1 MRKEDPLL
9 SNTIPSGS
17 SYRDY
22 LDEYKYSGITNNE
35 TSESGKV
42 YNAVFT
48 DEKDN
53 GISIDDFL
61 KIMVTQLTNQDFMN
75 PVDDSQFLTQMAQ
88 FSTLQQMSDMT
99 SNMKNNYMLSLVGQT
114 VTCAKFSVSGSL
126 VKETG
131 PVERIVLADNDYSL
145 YVNGEKF
152 SLSQIME
159 LGKKPAADTST
170 GTDAAGKDETA
181 GKEDAED
188 KTEAAAPDKA
198 ENAEP

>member
-1 MRKEDPLL
+1 M
-9 SNTIPSGS
+9 SNTIQSGS

-22 LDEYKYSGITNNE
+22 LDEYKYSGLTSNE
-35 TSESGKV
+35 TGETGKV
-42 YNAVFT
+42 YNQVFT
-48 DEKDN
+48 DEADN
-53 GISIDDFL
+53 GISIDSFL

-75 PVDDSQFLTQMAQ
+75 PVDDSQFVTQLAQ

-126 VKETG
+126 IKETG
-131 PVERIVLADNDYSL
+131 KVERIILADNDYSI

-159 LGKKPAADTST
+159 LGEK
-170 GTDAAGKDETA
+170 
-181 GKEDAED
+181 
-188 KTEAAAPDKA
+188 
-198 ENAEP
+198 

>member
-1 MRKEDPLL
+1 M
-9 SNTIPSGS
+9 SNTIQSGSS

-22 LDEYKYSGITNNE
+22 LDEYKYSGLTSNE
-35 TSESGKV
+35 TGETGKV
-42 YNAVFT
+42 YNQVFT
-48 DEKDN
+48 DEADN
-53 GISIDDFL
+53 GISIDSFL

-75 PVDDSQFLTQMAQ
+75 PVDDSQFVTQLAQ

-126 VKETG
+126 IKETG
-131 PVERIVLADNDYSL
+131 KVERIILADNDYSI

-159 LGKKPAADTST
+159 LGEKSTANNGAST
-170 GTDAAGKDETA
+170 GTAGET
-181 GKEDAED
+181 D
-188 KTEAAAPDKA
+188 KTTDGETDENGEAQ
-198 ENAEP
+198 EPPADTEGSDAT

>member
-1 MRKEDPLL
+1 M
-9 SNTIPSGS
+9 SNTIGN

-22 LDEYKYSGITNNE
+22 LDEYKYSATQGADSATGANK
-35 TSESGKV
+35 SGQV
-42 YNAVFT
+42 MNAVFT
-48 DEKDN
+48 DEADN

-75 PVDDSQFLTQMAQ
+75 PVDDTQFVTQLAQ

-114 VTCAKFSVSGSL
+114 VTCAKFNVSGSL

-131 PVERIVLADNDYSL
+131 KVERIVLANDEYAL

-152 SLSQIME
+152 TLSQIME
-159 LGKKPAADTST
+159 LGEKTAAGSDSADKPAD
-170 GTDAAGKDETA
+170 
-181 GKEDAED
+181 
-188 KTEAAAPDKA
+188 AAPDKA
-198 ENAEP
+198 EAAQDKNNAAQDGAGDAKAD